1 MTAAA
6 HDQAAGRGGA
16 FRKLRKGWRRFLRVW
31 DGMAI
36 YMPLLMMGALALGTY
51 WLVRNT
57 PIFSTPELARETS
70 HDIDYFMRKFTIKT
84 FDEGGLLKS
93 EIYGIEA
100 RHFPDTDILEIDQ
113 ARIRSIS
120 PDGRITTATANR
132 AYSNGDGSEVQLTGN
147 ALVVRE
153 ASKDASGKETPRMEF
168 RGEFLH
174 AFLNDERVKS
184 HKPVLLI
191 RGTDQFV
198 GDTFAYDNLDQVADL
213 QGRVHGILVPRSAA
227 SAPGLP
233 TLTLPTPAPA
243 SPAKPVTP

>member
-1 MTAAA
+1 MSTATPG
-6 HDQAAGRGGA
+6 QGTGRRGA
-16 FRKLRKGWRRFLRVW
+16 LRQLKKGWRNFLRVW
-31 DGMAI
+31 DSMAI

-57 PIFSTPELARETS
+57 PIFSTPEAAREAS
-70 HDIDYFMRKFTIKT
+70 HDIDYFMRKFTVKT
-84 FDEGGLLKS
+84 FDEGGQLKS

-147 ALVVRE
+147 ALVIRE

-213 QGRVHGILVPRSAA
+213 KGRVHGILVPRSAA

-233 TLTLPTPAPA
+233 TLTLPQPA

>member
-1 MTAAA
+1 MTTAT
-6 HDQAAGRGGA
+6 QSQSAGRGGA
-16 FRKLRKGWRRFLRVW
+16 LRPLKRAWRSLLRVW
-31 DGMAI
+31 DSMAI

-57 PIFSTPELARETS
+57 PIFNTPEAVREAS
-70 HDIDYFMRKFTIKT
+70 HDIDYFMRKFTVKT
-84 FDEGGLLKS
+84 FDEGGQLKS

-120 PDGRITTATANR
+120 PDGRITVATANR
-132 AYSNGDGSEVQLTGN
+132 AYSNGDGSEVQLT
-147 ALVVRE
+147 
-153 ASKDASGKETPRMEF
+153 GKETPRMEF

-213 QGRVHGILVPRSAA
+213 KGRVHGILVPRSAA
-227 SAPGLP
+227 SAAGLP
-233 TLTLPTPAPA
+233 TLTLPEPPPAPA
-243 SPAKPVTP
+243 SPARPATP

>member
-1 MTAAA
+1 MSAAL
-6 HDQAAGRGGA
+6 QL
-16 FRKLRKGWRRFLRVW
+16 KNTWRRFLRVW
-31 DGMAI
+31 DSMAI

-57 PIFSTPELARETS
+57 PIFNTPEAAREAS
-70 HDIDYFMRKFTIKT
+70 HDIDYFMRKFTVKT
-84 FDEGGLLKS
+84 FDEGGQLKS

-120 PDGRITTATANR
+120 LEGRVTTATANR
-132 AYSNGDGSEVQLTGN
+132 AYTNGDGSEVQLTGN
-147 ALVVRE
+147 ALVIRE

-191 RGTDQFV
+191 RGTDQFTA
-198 GDTFAYDNLDQVADL
+198 DNLDYDNLSGVANL
-213 QGRVHGILVPRSAA
+213 TGRVRGVLIPSAA
-227 SAPGLP
+227 G
-233 TLTLPTPAPA
+233 
-243 SPAKPVTP
+243 KPR